1 MRSQNRSIR
10 LPNPLIEAG
19 ERRAQDLGYPSFNAY
34 VAGLIRYD
42 LMVRGK
48 HHVTLPIARMR
59 LEEQDK
65 IDDHLLEIEENGEG
79 ERGVFL
85 EHLIERCLENGSKI
99 SGEGIASAAKEVR
112 YEMREER
119 IYPEN

>member
-19 ERRAQDLGYPSFNAY
+19 ERRAQELGYPSFNAY
-34 VAGLIRYD
+34 MAGLIRYD
-42 LMVRGK
+42 LMVRGA

-59 LEEQDK
+59 LEDQDK
-65 IDDHLLEIEENGEG
+65 IDDRLLEIEQSGQG

-85 EHLIERCLENGSKI
+85 EHLIERTVANGDTPT
-99 SGEGIASAAKEVR
+99 GEAIAKTAVQ
-112 YEMREER
+112 
-119 IYPEN
+119 